1 MANTSKK
8 PKIVLVEDD
17 QFIIDMY
24 KIKLASDFDLKV
36 ALDGKDG
43 LDLIRQFKP
52 DLVLLDIILP
62 RLDGFEVLE
71 EMKKDPDLKDI
82 PVLLLTNLGQR
93 DNIRRGLRLGAL
105 DYIIKAH
112 YTPGEVAEKIKQ
124 VLEQIEMQK
133 KA

>member
-1 MANTSKK
+1 MATTNKK

-17 QFIIDMY
+17 QFIVDMY
-24 KIKLASDFDLKV
+24 KIKLAPDFDLRV
-36 ALDGKDG
+36 AVDGQDG

-71 EMKKDPDLKDI
+71 EIKKDPELKDI

-105 DYIIKAH
+105 DYVIKAH
-112 YTPGEVAEKIKQ
+112 YTPGEVAEKVKQ
-124 VLEQIEMQK
+124 VLEQISAKQ
-133 KA
+133 